1 MKLYTS
7 SKTSEDIY
15 CFDIQKEIERK
26 EDWTNSKEQIKEH
39 TNILLYGGTYD
50 KVEFKGLIDTIFKN
64 KKIVEEIGN
73 TIINDEERTIIYYTI
88 V

>member
-64 KKIVEEIGN
+64 KKIGFIGSILY
-73 TIINDEERTIIYYTI
+73 TFSIYRKDNNK
-88 V
+88 